1 MDNMN
6 EYEIQ
11 IHDLKMKLEC
21 ANDMIEAY
29 KRECDALYLA
39 MVKWSRVAASGQTKI
54 DEQQAYNTRKILTP
68 VTEKPPVEK
77 SPTDWLYPYKSWV
90 VIPDSK
96 EAKSDDETPFRA
108 VEKEPNSEE
117 KVKVIQEAIR
127 ALYHA
132 NFSK

>member
-39 MVKWSRVAASGQTKI
+39 MVKWHRVAASGQTKI
-54 DEQQAYNTRKILTP
+54 DEQQANTPRKILTP

-77 SPTDWLYPYKSWV
+77 SLTDWLLPYKSWV

-96 EAKSDDETPFRA
+96 ETKSDDKTPFRA
-108 VEKEPNSEE
+108 IENTPSSEE

-127 ALYHA
+127 ALYLS
-132 NFSK
+132 NSTQ